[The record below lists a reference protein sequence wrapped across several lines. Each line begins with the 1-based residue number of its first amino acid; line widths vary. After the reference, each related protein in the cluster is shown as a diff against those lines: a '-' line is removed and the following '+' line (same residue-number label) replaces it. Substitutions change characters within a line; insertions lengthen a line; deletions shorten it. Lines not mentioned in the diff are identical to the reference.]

1 MRPITL
7 ALCAGFALAP
17 LAAAAAPA
25 AGGAASDARCLMTM
39 AAISGSQDAAQARLG
54 QVGVIYF
61 AGRVKAQDPSFDFA
75 TKLKPIADSLT
86 RDTINAEAQRC
97 GPLLTNTLR
106 ELDTAQKSFPAAKPA
121 PAPGGAGGASGTG
134 GAGAPAKPPAG
145 QTPPKR

>member
-17 LAAAAAPA
+17 LAAVAAPA

-39 AAISGSQDAAQARLG
+39 AAISGSQDANQARLG
-54 QVGVIYF
+54 QVGVIFF

-75 TKLKPIADSLT
+75 TKLKPIADSLN
-86 RDTINAEAQRC
+86 RESINAEAQRC
-97 GPLLTNTLR
+97 GPILTNTLR
-106 ELDTAQKSFPAAKPA
+106 ELDTAQKAFPSSQPA
-121 PAPGGAGGASGTG
+121 PATGGGA
-134 GAGAPAKPPAG
+134 AKPPAG